1 METLRRR
8 LANQDGMA
16 VVIAAIAMLV
26 LGVIGFSFALLA
38 NLETRIGLNQKQAVQ
53 ALAIAEAGL
62 DHARN
67 LVLSGGTQNFDTWVG
82 NAGNGAMVISGQE
95 FGGGT
100 YAVRIDNDCSP
111 NIVPAVLADTGCGA
125 NQDGNEKAAL
135 TAWATTATG
144 GGWASGGAGRARVRV
159 LLTYSNAWKH
169 SCYSGNDQLCT
180 DDQVPACANQN
191 CVSPADPKDPNGP
204 VKGQLPLPNDI
215 RCGTAGSGSFP
226 PIPAG
231 HIPGDVLT
239 YLTTNLITDRP
250 CVMYPYYEQA
260 LFTAA
265 PTRLRCPPVGG
276 GADPCEPPN
285 AGTLA
290 WNSNPGICTATPSKC
305 HGMVFFGSA
314 PNLATGAFDVS
325 FGTQTMGGGRD
336 HAGCM
341 GTQGEDSS
349 RPCYQAGANSSVV
362 VYVMAKARVETGV
375 EINGTLVLHGNGVPG
390 STGPNRDLTLSGTN
404 RITTNPCT
412 GGANTCGYPL
422 AILAYDPPGNDAD
435 DPAPVYPTPGQS
447 IHLDISN
454 ATSRIN
460 GIVFSGGTVDFNPIT
475 VNGGIVAYDINVNNA
490 ATSITYNETYGN
502 AAPPPGFSTPSGT
515 TSVTYARSGWM
526 HCTTYGDE
534 SGGPTACN

>member
-1 METLRRR
+1 
-8 LANQDGMA
+8 
-16 VVIAAIAMLV
+16 
-26 LGVIGFSFALLA
+26 
-38 NLETRIGLNQKQAVQ
+38 TRIGLNQKQAVQ
-53 ALAIAEAGL
+53 ALALAEAGL

-67 LVLSGGTQNFDTWVG
+67 LVLSAGSENFDTWVA
-82 NAGNGAMVISGQE
+82 NANNGAMVISGQE
-95 FGGGT
+95 LGGGT

-159 LLTYSNAWKH
+159 FVEYTNPWKH

-204 VKGQLPLPNDI
+204 VKGQLPLPNDM
-215 RCGTAGSGSFP
+215 RCGVGAGASQ
-226 PIPAG
+226 IPATLV
-231 HIPGDVLT
+231 P
-239 YLTTNLITDRP
+239 TDMVASMTLQNT
-250 CVMYPYYEQA
+250 CVIFPYYQWA
-260 LFTAA
+260 IQTAA
-265 PTRLRCPPVGG
+265 PTRRDCMGG
-276 GADPCEPPN
+276 NCQTQPGGTP
-285 AGTLA
+285 AGTLP
-290 WNSNPGICTATPSKC
+290 WTSDPLNPNFATCAANPSKC
-305 HGMVFFGSA
+305 HGMVFFGTA
-314 PNLATGAFDVS
+314 ANRATGADVT
-325 FGTQTMGGGRD
+325 FGTAPP
-336 HAGCM
+336 HNAACM

-362 VYVMAKARVETGV
+362 VYVMGKASVTNNV

-422 AILAYDPPGNDAD
+422 AILAFDPYAPGGPPPNDAD
-435 DPAPVYPTPGQS
+435 DPAPVYPTTGQS

-502 AAPPPGFSTPSGT
+502 AAPPPGFSVPGGG
-515 TSVTYARSGWM
+515 VFPVWARSSWI
-526 HCTTYGDE
+526 HCATYGDE

>member
-8 LANQDGMA
+8 LANQEGMA

-67 LVLSGGTQNFDTWVG
+67 LILSAGTQNFDTWVA
-82 NAGNGAMVISGQE
+82 NANDGAMVISGQE

-111 NIVPAVLADTGCGA
+111 NIVPAAIADTGCGA
-125 NQDGNEKAAL
+125 NQDGNETAAL

-144 GGWASGGAGRARVRV
+144 GGWASSGAGRARVRV
-159 LLTYSNAWKH
+159 LLAVANPWKH

-191 CVSPADPKDPNGP
+191 CVSPAEPTDPNGP
-204 VKGQLPLPNDI
+204 TKGQLPLPNDI
-215 RCGTAGSGSFP
+215 RCGVGAGASQ
-226 PIPAG
+226 IPATLV
-231 HIPGDVLT
+231 P
-239 YLTTNLITDRP
+239 TDMVASMTLQNT
-250 CVMYPYYEQA
+250 CVMFPYYEWA
-260 LFTAA
+260 LKTPA
-265 PTRLRCPPVGG
+265 PTRRDCVDGDCDDPDEPLPGSGVGTRGWDPTDPVCI
-276 GADPCEPPN
+276 AD
-285 AGTLA
+285 A
-290 WNSNPGICTATPSKC
+290 SKC
-305 HGMVFFGSA
+305 HGMVFFGPIA
-314 PNLATGAFDVS
+314 GTVATEADVD
-325 FGTQTMGGGRD
+325 FGTGGGD
-336 HAGCM
+336 EAGCM

-349 RPCYQAGANSSVV
+349 RPCYVAGANSSVT
-362 VYVMAKARVETGV
+362 VYVMGKANVKNNV
-375 EINGTLVLHGNGVPG
+375 EINGTLVLHGNGKPG
-390 STGPNRDLTLSGTN
+390 TSGPNRDLTLSGTN
-404 RITTNPCT
+404 RITTNSCNALPPGVT
-412 GGANTCGYPL
+412 GCGYPL
-422 AILAYDPPGNDAD
+422 AILAYDPPGNDPD
-435 DPAPVYPTPGQS
+435 DPAPVYPTTGQS

-460 GIVFSGGTVDFNPIT
+460 GIVYSGGTVDFNPIT

-490 ATSITYNETYGN
+490 ATSITYNETYGD
-502 AAPPPGFSTPSGT
+502 AAPPPGFDTPSGT
-515 TSVTYARSGWM
+515 MFPAVARSSWI
-526 HCTTYGDE
+526 HCATYGDE